1 MKSRFC
7 YSYQRPGLIETT
19 CPSYPVVTSCP
30 VAVANG
36 NVQTTQGALLK
47 YQQKQMIQQARDVVR
62 TTTIL
67 NTIANVDSITKDIVN
82 QTAQLMVQRY
92 EPYRPYVYPVVPE
105 SVTQLQMMTA
115 NVGNPMPPMTIAK
128 CKGSQFVTK

>member
-1 MKSRFC
+1 
-7 YSYQRPGLIETT
+7 
-19 CPSYPVVTSCP
+19 
-30 VAVANG
+30 
-36 NVQTTQGALLK
+36 
-47 YQQKQMIQQARDVVR
+47 MIQQARDVVR